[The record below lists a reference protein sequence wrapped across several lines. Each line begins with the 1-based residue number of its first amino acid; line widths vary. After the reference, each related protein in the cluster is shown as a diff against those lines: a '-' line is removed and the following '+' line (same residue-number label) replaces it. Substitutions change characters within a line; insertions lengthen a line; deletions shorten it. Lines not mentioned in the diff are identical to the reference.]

1 MFPILQHG
9 FLVLSSH
16 VRNWGS
22 YYYLHFTDEET
33 GQAAVPALGTRHP
46 IPTHILSCI
55 FAGTPSLSTV
65 QEHSLDGRVHLSA
78 MQVEDVCRTLALRKT
93 CGLQYP
99 GPSAG
104 LPRERHVDFQFLN
117 SSGEAIKPE
126 IGC

>member
-33 GQAAVPALGTRHP
+33 GQVAVPALGTRRP
-46 IPTHILSCI
+46 IPTHICSCI
-55 FAGTPSLSTV
+55 SAGTSSLSTV
-65 QEHSLDGRVHLSA
+65 WEYSLDGRVHLTA
-78 MQVEDVCRTLALRKT
+78 MQVDDVCTVLALRKT
-93 CGLQYP
+93 YGLQYS

-104 LPRERHVDFQFLN
+104 LPSKIHVLAVSQ
-117 SSGEAIKPE
+117 
-126 IGC
+126 